1 MTKKIF
7 RSICL
12 VAIAVFFASAALFL
26 GVLYNYFGN
35 VRQTQ
40 LKTQTEL
47 AAQGVENAGEKY
59 FEGLDAK
66 GYRITWIGADGE
78 VLFDSEASTAEM
90 ENHLEREEIKEA
102 LGSGYGESSR
112 YSATLMER
120 TLYSARRLSDGTV
133 VRLSV
138 AQNTML
144 TLLLGMTQP
153 IAMIIVIAVALSFF
167 LAYRLSKHIT
177 EPLNRLNLDDPLNN
191 EGYDE
196 LSPLLRRID
205 AQQRQIRT
213 QADELRKKQEEFE
226 AVTENM
232 TEGIVVL
239 NTKGTVLS
247 INHAA
252 AGLFD
257 TTNACIGRHMLSVN
271 RSMEISD
278 LLSEMEKGVRAEK
291 TMELKGRKYQLDASP
306 VSEDGSVT
314 GAVLLVLD
322 VTEKERAEQMR
333 REFTANVSHELKTP
347 LQIIAG
353 SAELLSNGI
362 VKEEDRM
369 GFYTRIQ
376 GEAQRMIRLVEDIIR
391 LSHLDEGADDM
402 QREEADLFA
411 LADETIKSLQAEA
424 EGAHVAVNLDGEPAV
439 VDGVPQ
445 LLQSIIFN
453 LCDNAIKYN
462 RENGNVTVTVK
473 EKSGCAVLSVADT
486 GIGILPEHQERIF
499 ERFYRVDKSRSKE
512 LGGTG
517 LGLSIVKHAARLH
530 NAKIELNSAEG
541 KGTEITV
548 TFPKSQR

>member
-1 MTKKIF
+1 MTKRIF
-7 RSICL
+7 RSICF
-12 VAIAVFFASAALFL
+12 VAIAVFLASVALFL
-26 GVLYNYFGN
+26 CVLYDYFGN
-35 VRQTQ
+35 VQRNQ

-47 AAQGVENAGEKY
+47 AAQGVENAGEDY
-59 FEGLDAK
+59 FEGLDTN
-66 GYRITWIGADGE
+66 GYRITWMDADGE
-78 VLFDSEASTAEM
+78 VLFDSDASTAEM

-102 LGSGYGESSR
+102 VEDGYGESSR

-120 TLYSARRLSDGTV
+120 TLYSAMRLEDGTV
-133 VRLSV
+133 VRLSI

-144 TLLLGMTQP
+144 TLLLGMSQP
-153 IAMIIVIAVALSFF
+153 IAIIIVIAIALSFF

-205 AQQRQIRT
+205 AQQRQIKA
-213 QADELRKKQEEFE
+213 QAGELRKKQEEFE

-232 TEGIVVL
+232 AEGIVLL
-239 NTKGTVLS
+239 NTKGMILS
-247 INHAA
+247 INRAA
-252 AGLFD
+252 ASLFD
-257 TTNACIGRHMLSVN
+257 TTHACVGRHMLSVN
-271 RSMEISD
+271 RSMEVSS
-278 LLSEMEKGVRAEK
+278 LLSELEKGVPSEK
-291 TMELKGRKYQLDASP
+291 TIELKGRKYQLDVSP
-306 VSEDGSVT
+306 VSEDGNVT
-314 GAVLLVLD
+314 GAALLILD
-322 VTEKERAEQMR
+322 VTEKEQAEQMR

-376 GEAQRMIRLVEDIIR
+376 GEAQRMIRLVEDILR
-391 LSHLDEGADDM
+391 LSHLDEGADEM
-402 QREEADLFA
+402 KREDVDLFA
-411 LADETIKSLQAEA
+411 LADETVKSLQAEA
-424 EGAHVAVNLDGEPAV
+424 ENAHVTMNLDGERAV
-439 VDGVPQ
+439 VHGIPQ
-445 LLQSIIFN
+445 LLQSIVFN

-462 RENGNVTVTVK
+462 RSNGTVGVTVK
-473 EKSGCAVLSVADT
+473 PEIDCVVLSVADT
-486 GIGILPEHQERIF
+486 GIGIPPEHQDRIF

-530 NAKIELNSAEG
+530 NAKIKLSSTEG
-541 KGTEITV
+541 KGTTITV
-548 TFPKSQR
+548 TFPKPQK